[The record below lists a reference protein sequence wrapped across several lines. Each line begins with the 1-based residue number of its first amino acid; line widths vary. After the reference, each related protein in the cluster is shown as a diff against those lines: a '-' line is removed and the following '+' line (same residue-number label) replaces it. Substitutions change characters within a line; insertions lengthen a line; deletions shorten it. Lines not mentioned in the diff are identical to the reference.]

1 MRIEVTPVTV
11 STDARHYLDQVL
23 DSGALVQGRI
33 VDMLER
39 TFCAMSG
46 AAHCIA
52 TSSGTSALQL
62 ALEAARVG
70 PGDEVITSPFT
81 FAATLNAILS
91 RGAIARLVDIDPKT
105 FNARPDLAESAINP
119 ATKALMPVH
128 LYGLAA
134 DMQAFCQMARR
145 YRLRLVED
153 AAQAH
158 LATAKGYSVGTLDLG
173 CFSLYATKNL
183 MAGEGGLVTASRT
196 SDAAFLRVL
205 RNQGMQDRYD
215 YVAVGYN
222 YRLTDLAAALAVGQ
236 LTRLRQATDQRRKN
250 ANFLTQAL
258 HGLPGIVLPAAPEGY
273 EHVWHQYTI
282 RVTAE
287 APLSRDDLAHHL
299 AVAGIGTA
307 VYYPKTLVDYPVF
320 RDHPHVRWDGV
331 EEARAAAREVLA
343 LPVHPYLSQSD
354 LDELASTIRAV
365 MGVR

>member
-1 MRIEVTPVTV
+1 MRIELTHVEVP
-11 STDARHYLDQVL
+11 TDARHRLEEVL

-39 TFCAMSG
+39 TFRTMSG
-46 AAHCIA
+46 ASHCVA

-62 ALEAARVG
+62 ALEAAGVG

-91 RGAIARLVDIDPKT
+91 RGAIARLVDIDPWT
-105 FNARPDLAESAINP
+105 FNARSDLAESAISP

-128 LYGLAA
+128 LYGLPA
-134 DMQAFCQMARR
+134 DMQAFCQLAER

-158 LATAKGYSVGTLDLG
+158 LATAKGYPVGTFDLG

-196 SDAAFLRVL
+196 PDAAFLRVL

-236 LTRLRQATDQRRKN
+236 LARLRQATAQRSKN
-250 ANFLTQAL
+250 ASFLTQAL
-258 HGLPGIVLPAAPEGY
+258 TGLPGVVLPAVLDGY

-282 RVTAE
+282 RVTAQ
-287 APLSRDDLAHHL
+287 AALSRDDLAHYL
-299 AVAGIGTA
+299 AVAGIGSA
-307 VYYPKTLVDYPVF
+307 VYYPKALVDYPVF
-320 RDHPHVRWDGV
+320 RDHPNVRWDDV
-331 EEARAAAREVLA
+331 AEARAAAREVLA
-343 LPVHPYLSQSD
+343 LPVHPYLSQGD
-354 LDELASTIRAV
+354 LDEIASTIRAA
-365 MGVR
+365 MRG